1 MRTTVLPFKETVTEE
16 MLTAN
21 AGLALLCEFK
31 QGFGLHR
38 WLEQEM
44 PLPGNRRGYAVLG
57 YVKSRYAAMIPT
69 FAPPPKLTSQWKYPL
84 IQAHLSLDKAPP
96 AFNR

>member
-1 MRTTVLPFKETVTEE
+1 MRAAVFPFKATVTEE

-44 PLPGNRRGYAVLG
+44 PLLGNRRGYAVLG
-57 YVKSRYAAMIPT
+57 YVKSRM
-69 FAPPPKLTSQWKYPL
+69 PP
-84 IQAHLSLDKAPP
+84 
-96 AFNR
+96 

>member
-1 MRTTVLPFKETVTEE
+1 MRTTVLPFKATVTEE
-16 MLTAN
+16 RLTAN

-31 QGFGLHR
+31 QGFGLHHR
-38 WLEQEM
+38 LEQEM

-69 FAPPPKLTSQWKYPL
+69 FAP
-84 IQAHLSLDKAPP
+84 QAHLTVEIPSHSGSPVIGQGSTCV
-96 AFNR
+96 

>member
-1 MRTTVLPFKETVTEE
+1 VVIETLPYRVAKRGGAMRTTVLPFTVAATKE

-21 AGLALLCEFK
+21 AGLALFCEFK
-31 QGFGLHR
+31 QNFGLHR

-57 YVKSRYAAMIPT
+57 YLKSRHAAMI
-69 FAPPPKLTSQWKYPL
+69 PKLTSQ
-84 IQAHLSLDKAPP
+84 
-96 AFNR
+96 